1 MDNEVDVI
9 CISSS
14 DDEEFSQTP
23 PTVSKNSRNN
33 KRKNSTEDSKVDVKK
48 FKSFPK
54 TSPVFY
60 GINKKKNNS
69 TKNKPSTSSATRKL
83 ATSDKNPISNINED
97 KTGKNKKSQEPLEKS
112 CLAKNVPSETP
123 KETAKKVRPT
133 LVVKSKIDITNSG
146 EEIFAKF
153 LEVCKENC
161 NDTDINKCI
170 EQLKKPFNKL
180 NHEETNN
187 QELKLFMSKKIQK
200 MCKRSSDESKT
211 VFKHMLDVK
220 EELNL
225 RLKQSK
231 IERKS
236 NEDDSDQNNDLSPG
250 LQEKIDLIKKRMQQC
265 RDRIKQLEE
274 EEVDFD
280 DEDNSAYI
288 KEDRFKKKLIE
299 LAKVLAKYEK
309 NTELEKNLN
318 QKIRLSKEKIKS
330 EMSGISLVDDEIIKF
345 YNRRI
350 SKINKFKHIDNVNAN
365 PDFFET
371 PDFLDVK
378 NVVDKCNITY
388 NLKLSSTQ
396 IDNMA
401 CKSFKAVS
409 HYLQKC
415 RTKES
420 RVFFDSI
427 AQEFGDDEDPA
438 KGNQELECTLK
449 KNKEEGDKKLS
460 EIFKLYEDKQN
471 GLSKEELEQMQQD
484 TSDSNSDSEEEPQN
498 YKKLKLD
505 DFENDHCR
513 KQEKQKNN
521 YKELIDSDSEKE
533 FVSKEKII
541 YRKKEK
547 QIVKE
552 INEITLIDTDSE
564 EEERAKIE
572 KNKSNKQYKQKK
584 ETSKNKVT
592 DSDSEE
598 EPVSI
603 EKKNYKKQDKTNKTK
618 LIDTNSEKELVRIK
632 KNDCKKQGKSRK
644 DKTNKGKVIDS
655 DSEDEYIRIE
665 EVDSKKHEKQ
675 EKEKII
681 EVEVIDFDS
690 EEEPEKCMEDRSLN
704 YMELDINFRS
714 QMVDSDSKEVGVI
727 IKKDSNK
734 KQEKMDTS
742 HLIDSDVEQA
752 SARKENNN
760 LQNQDKSNESESI
773 DSDNEEEPIKAREDN
788 NEKHCKTNV
797 SQLIDSNSKEEPV
810 RIKDDDCKNQEQ
822 KKEKID
828 EKKNDDSVSE
838 ENLIGN
844 EDNHLEKQEKTIENK
859 LIDSEGEEDSVSKE
873 ENNYQNQD
881 KTDKSESIDS
891 ENEEEL
897 DKIKEDNCKKQNK
910 TDENKSFDSDSVEN
924 PVRIEDDSCKNQ
936 KQEQEKIDE
945 KKIND
950 STSIEDPIRFGN
962 DHHKKQDETTK
973 NKSIDCDS
981 EEKLVRVDDEINKKM
996 DKTIERQLID
1006 SDNEEEPVDEKNKL
1020 NEEEECSQNPKSTFL
1035 NVEVDKNQKLTFDLY
1050 SDGEEESC
1058 QQSELI
1064 NRVEEETSIKKLSLI
1079 ADSNDVLNKT
1089 NDGNQL
1095 ENIELNNKEN
1105 SPHYQSCNI
1114 PNPSSN
1120 VEDNISKKIVEFV
1133 RKTAIEND
1141 EPATSV
1147 GNPVESEIVE
1157 DSKNKTRIENKNM
1170 NKENL
1175 EKNCMKNSTE
1185 KTNSDEKDSDEP
1197 AKKQIEEEKNS
1208 EKYSEEQNID
1218 NKSTKQNST
1227 EMSPKKEISPIKKV
1241 EEAPPPKP
1249 LLKVKPFGCMPTTW
1263 SDSPIVPTSVPSND
1277 TDDSVIIL
1285 DDSVVI
1291 LDDSDATPTPPRRQP
1306 PPTPKI
1312 TIKPKNQM
1320 NNYRPA
1326 GYISNNTTPR
1336 RPHQQ
1341 TRWETQPPQSGPTWL
1356 STQYGRQRNNHN
1368 YREHGARYNNSGRP
1382 YHNNTFR
1389 K

>member
-1 MDNEVDVI
+1 MMDNEVDVI

-14 DDEEFSQTP
+14 DDEEFSKTP

-33 KRKNSTEDSKVDVKK
+33 KRKNSSEDSKIDVKK
-48 FKSFPK
+48 FKSSPK
-54 TSPVFY
+54 TSPVFC
-60 GINKKKNNS
+60 GIFNKKNES
-69 TKNKPSTSSATRKL
+69 TKNKPSTSSAPRKL
-83 ATSDKNPISNINED
+83 STSDKNPISNVNED

-112 CLAKNVPSETP
+112 SLAKNVPNETP
-123 KETAKKVRPT
+123 KETVTKVKPT
-133 LVVKSKIDITNSG
+133 LVVKNKIDITNSG

-161 NDTDINKCI
+161 IDTDINKCI

-180 NHEETNN
+180 SHEETNN
-187 QELKLFMSKKIQK
+187 QELKLFMSNKIQK
-200 MCKRSSDESKT
+200 MCKISSDESKT

-236 NEDDSDQNNDLSPG
+236 NEDDSDQNNDISPG
-250 LQEKIDLIKKRMQQC
+250 LQQKIDLIKKKMQQC

-288 KEDRFKKKLIE
+288 KEDRYKKKLIE

-318 QKIRLSKEKIKS
+318 QKMRLSKEKIKS
-330 EMSGISLVDDEIIKF
+330 EMSGISVVDDEIIKF

-350 SKINKFKHIDNVNAN
+350 SKINKFKHIENVNAN

-378 NVVDKCNITY
+378 NVVVKCNTTY
-388 NLKLSSTQ
+388 NLKLSSTK

-401 CKSFKAVS
+401 CQSFKAVS

-427 AQEFGDDEDPA
+427 AQEFGDNEDPA

-484 TSDSNSDSEEEPQN
+484 TGDSNSDSEEEPQN

-533 FVSKEKII
+533 FVSKEKIN

-547 QIVKE
+547 QKVKE
-552 INEITLIDTDSE
+552 IHEVTLIDTDSE
-564 EEERAKIE
+564 GEEPAKIE

-618 LIDTNSEKELVRIK
+618 LIDSDSEEEPVSIDK
-632 KNDCKKQGKSRK
+632 KNYKKQGKHRK
-644 DKTNKGKVIDS
+644 DKTNKEKVIDS
-655 DSEDEYIRIE
+655 DSEDKYIRIE

-681 EVEVIDFDS
+681 EVEVIDSDS
-690 EEEPEKCMEDRSLN
+690 DEEPVRCKEYN
-704 YMELDINFRS
+704 YEELDESFRS
-714 QMVDSDSKEVGVI
+714 QLVDSDSKEEGVA

-752 SARKENNN
+752 SVRRENNN
-760 LQNQDKSNESESI
+760 LQNQDKSDESESI
-773 DSDNEEEPIKAREDN
+773 DSDNEDEPIKAREDN
-788 NEKHCKTNV
+788 NEKHDKTNV

-810 RIKDDDCKNQEQ
+810 RIKDDNCKNQEQ
-822 KKEKID
+822 KKVKID
-828 EKKNDDSVSE
+828 EKKIDDSVSE

-844 EDNHLEKQEKTIENK
+844 EDNYLEKQEKTIENK
-859 LIDSEGEEDSVSKE
+859 LIDLESEEDTVSKE
-873 ENNYQNQD
+873 ESNYQNKD
-881 KTDKSESIDS
+881 KTDKSGSIDS

-936 KQEQEKIDE
+936 EQEKEKIDE

-950 STSIEDPIRFGN
+950 STSIEDPIRIGN
-962 DHHKKQDETTK
+962 DHHKKQDETTE
-973 NKSIDCDS
+973 NKSIDCDG
-981 EEKLVRVDDEINKKM
+981 EEKLVRIDNEINKKI
-996 DKTIERQLID
+996 DITIERQLIN

-1020 NEEEECSQNPKSTFL
+1020 SEEEECSQNPK
-1035 NVEVDKNQKLTFDLY
+1035 N
-1050 SDGEEESC
+1050 GEEESC

-1064 NRVEEETSIKKLSLI
+1064 NEVEEETSINKLSSI
-1079 ADSNDVLNKT
+1079 ANSNNVLTKT

-1120 VEDNISKKIVEFV
+1120 VEDNISEKIVELV

-1147 GNPVESEIVE
+1147 GNSVESEIVK
-1157 DSKNKTRIENKNM
+1157 DSKNKTRIENQNM

-1185 KTNSDEKDSDEP
+1185 KTDSADKDSDEP
-1197 AKKQIEEEKNS
+1197 AKKQIEEKNS

-1227 EMSPKKEISPIKKV
+1227 ETSPKEEISPIKKV
-1241 EEAPPPKP
+1241 EETPPPKP

-1341 TRWETQPPQSGPTWL
+1341 TRCQAQPFQPGSTRQ
-1356 STQYGRQRNNHN
+1356 STQHGRQRNNHN

-1382 YHNNTFR
+1382 YHNKPFR